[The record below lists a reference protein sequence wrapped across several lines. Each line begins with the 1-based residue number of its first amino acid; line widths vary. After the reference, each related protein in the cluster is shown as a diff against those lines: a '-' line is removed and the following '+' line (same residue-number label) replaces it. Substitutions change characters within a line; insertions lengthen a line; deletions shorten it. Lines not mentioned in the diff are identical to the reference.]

1 MRDYDAVAKSF
12 DPAFVTEVGVL
23 QRETQLLRVYGASIS
38 PHRALLFCC
47 LLRPEIRSGEPPG
60 PRKLVPF
67 WSDASGLATPPE
79 NLRDHLAVV
88 TIPAG
93 TTALIG
99 TVADNFH
106 NAAGK
111 PVPGGNAQI
120 FIPHLATFP
129 FERYKLAQ
137 FGAMTEIEIQ
147 SDDRILR
154 FRK

>member
-1 MRDYDAVAKSF
+1 
-12 DPAFVTEVGVL
+12 
-23 QRETQLLRVYGASIS
+23 
-38 PHRALLFCC
+38 
-47 LLRPEIRSGEPPG
+47 
-60 PRKLVPF
+60 VP
-67 WSDASGLATPPE
+67 LATPPE